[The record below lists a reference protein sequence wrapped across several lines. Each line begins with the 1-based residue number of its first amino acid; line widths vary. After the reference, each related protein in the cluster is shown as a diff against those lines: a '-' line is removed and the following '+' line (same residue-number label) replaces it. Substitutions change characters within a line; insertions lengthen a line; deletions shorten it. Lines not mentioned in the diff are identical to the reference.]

1 MERLIKDL
9 LLIKSVKLKKNS
21 GLKKGTVTKIPVLYA
36 LINLKDFK
44 NTRNCKNAVMSITLN
59 VLMNGW
65 KMKKDVLFAMKK
77 LYDFKLYL
85 F

>member
-1 MERLIKDL
+1 
-9 LLIKSVKLKKNS
+9 
-21 GLKKGTVTKIPVLYA
+21 

-44 NTRNCKNAVMSITLN
+44 NTRNCKNVVMSITQN

-77 LYDFKLYL
+77 LYDFKFYL